1 MKLQEVSE
9 TPKVNPKGL
18 AKMQLMMMSADIVNE
33 LDKNTEEYKTKLG
46 EQGYFELVAE
56 LGKIL
61 NKEGEASWSFL
72 ENGFRVLNNL
82 KKD

>member
-1 MKLQEVSE
+1 MKLQEVSD
-9 TPKVNPKGL
+9 TPKINPKGL
-18 AKMQLMMMSADIVNE
+18 AKMQLMMMAADIVNG
-33 LDKNTEEYKTKLG
+33 LDNDTDGYKDKLG
-46 EQGYFELVAE
+46 EKGYYKLVAE

-72 ENGFRVLNNL
+72 ENGYKVLNNL

>member
-1 MKLQEVSE
+1 
-9 TPKVNPKGL
+9 
-18 AKMQLMMMSADIVNE
+18 
-33 LDKNTEEYKTKLG
+33 LDKNTEGYKTKLG